1 MVYIYLRKNCRYRN
15 VDEEFSAYDL
25 LGQVELEDGN
35 I

>member
-1 MVYIYLRKNCRYRN
+1 MAYMYLRKAWRYRN